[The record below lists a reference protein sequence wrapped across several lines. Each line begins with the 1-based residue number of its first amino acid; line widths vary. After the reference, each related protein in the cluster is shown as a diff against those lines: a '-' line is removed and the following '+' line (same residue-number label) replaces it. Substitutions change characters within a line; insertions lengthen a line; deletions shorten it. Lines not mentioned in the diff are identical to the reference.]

1 MIIITDANIILSGI
15 INPYGII
22 ASLLIQE
29 HPGIDFMAPE
39 FALTEIRLHKKR
51 ICVKQKIN
59 PAEFDILLD
68 KFLGNITLF
77 SNDSVTEEIYNKAEK
92 FTSAVDANDT
102 WYIAF
107 AIALDGIL
115 WTGDLKLHYAL
126 RKKHFFKSIVTAEFN
141 SILKGL

>member
-29 HPGIDFMAPE
+29 HPGINFMTPE
-39 FALTEIRLHKKR
+39 YALSEINLHKKR
-51 ICVKQKIN
+51 ICTKQKIK
-59 PAEFDILLD
+59 PVEFDILLD
-68 KFLGNITLF
+68 KFLTNITLAG
-77 SNDSVTEEIYNKAEK
+77 NDTVTEDIYRQAEEI
-92 FTSAVDANDT
+92 TSPIDTNDT

-107 AIALDGIL
+107 CIALDALL

-126 RKKHFFKSIVTAEFN
+126 RKQQFYKSIITAEFN
-141 SILKGL
+141 SILKGI

>member
-1 MIIITDANIILSGI
+1 MIIIIDANIILSGI

-29 HPGIDFMAPE
+29 HPGIDFVTPE
-39 FALTEIRLHKKR
+39 FTLTEIRLHKKR
-51 ICVKQKIN
+51 ICTKQKIQA
-59 PAEFDILLD
+59 AEFDILLD
-68 KFLGNITLF
+68 KFLANIALF
-77 SNDSVTEEIYNKAEK
+77 SNDSVTKEIYRQAEEI
-92 FTSAVDANDT
+92 TSLIDTNDT

-126 RKKHFFKSIVTAEFN
+126 RKQQFYKSIITAEFN